1 MAKHRSSNNTAI
13 CTGFMDYVRSMRLG
27 LLCISYFLLY
37 LFYATFL
44 VAQTIFRD
52 FFLARNWSLFWALL
66 NHVTGWNHC
75 THTLFLSDALLFG
88 NYYHRLWVGV
98 LNSKSRGGEWYLEK
112 RGSRKIWV
120 GSRNISRKRFWS
132 VSKSHFCMVCF
143 TFFESWNFLPKS
155 LTLRFLTR
163 ISASRQVSDFT
174 IPHPYT

>member
-75 THTLFLSDALLFG
+75 THTLFLLDALLFG

-112 RGSRKIWV
+112 RGSRKSLA
-120 GSRNISRKRFWS
+120 GSRNLGSIFDKSRSLVFSWF
-132 VSKSHFCMVCF
+132 VF
-143 TFFESWNFLPKS
+143 TFLESWNFSPKS
-155 LTLRFLTR
+155 LGLGFLTR
-163 ISASRQVSDFT
+163 ISASLRVSDFT
-174 IPHPYT
+174 ISHP

>member
-1 MAKHRSSNNTAI
+1 MQSMAKHRSCNNTAI

-75 THTLFLSDALLFG
+75 THTLSLSDALLFG
-88 NYYHRLWVGV
+88 NYYYRLWVGV
-98 LNSKSRGGEWYLEK
+98 LNSKSNGIKLLALTALCAHNFCGLFNFGLNIPCYSVPK
-112 RGSRKIWV
+112 FIW
-120 GSRNISRKRFWS
+120 
-132 VSKSHFCMVCF
+132 
-143 TFFESWNFLPKS
+143 TP
-155 LTLRFLTR
+155 
-163 ISASRQVSDFT
+163 AA
-174 IPHPYT
+174 